1 MPNEFEYYK
10 RKKTVS
16 MSQLKQM
23 FLFFLLAVFFFGEH
37 EKRKTEIE
45 ILFAQEKPQKLNIL
59 IGFSYRSFYVIR
71 LVVAITLNYRFN
83 LYLTRWR
90 DHKRPKR

>member
-1 MPNEFEYYK
+1 MPTEFEYYT

-23 FLFFLLAVFFFGEH
+23 FLFFFWPFFFGEH